1 MAELKQ
7 LQSTDSPPNVGD
19 VPMFDGTN
27 FTPQAPSPVGPLTHT
42 FDCPVSVSM
51 FDAVYISGSNAVDA
65 ADANDPTKQPFI
77 GLVRS
82 KPNPTKA
89 LVQFYGVFDVFPPAT
104 LTPRAKYFLSTTPG
118 QITTMPTETPGC
130 IVDAVGLAI
139 SDTAMILMVDSDFTE
154 IE

>member
-7 LQSTDSPPNVGD
+7 LRSTDIAPVFGD
-19 VPMFDGTN
+19 VPMFDGSN
-27 FTPQAPSPVGPLTHT
+27 FVPQAPSPVGPLTHA
-42 FDCPVSVSM
+42 FDCPVSVNPL
-51 FDAVYISGSNAVDA
+51 DAVYISGSNAVDA

-82 KPNPTKA
+82 KPNPTTA
-89 LVQFYGVFDVFPPAT
+89 LVQFYGVFDLFPPAT
-104 LTPRAKYFLSTTPG
+104 LIPRAKYFLSTTPG
-118 QITTMPTETPGC
+118 QITTTPLEISGC

-139 SDTAMILMVDSDFTE
+139 SDTAMVLMVDSDFTE